1 MLGAREDGACAVD
14 DECAQVLVALLG
26 YSPEESALTGAEFSG
41 CDAEPGGEVAPGWEV
56 MG

>member
-41 CDAEPGGEVAPGWEV
+41 RDTEPGGEVAP
-56 MG
+56 